1 MTLNSKKISRPR
13 ILCFVSHYLPG
24 YKSGGPVKSINNL
37 VEHLS
42 DDFEFLIITTD
53 RDLKDKKPYPAIRI
67 NQWNKVGNAKVFY
80 ASKSFMNIISLLKF
94 IKTTKH
100 DIIYLNSFFNFRFT
114 IIPLIIRKFFL
125 SLDTPFILVPRG
137 EFSAEALNIKFW
149 KKKLYI
155 VVASMINLF
164 DKIVWQ
170 AASKSEYKDIFI
182 NLSIKKNLVKIAPDL
197 SKKYKTSKKFNLKK
211 NKKTPGNLKII
222 FLSRINPMKNLD
234 FLIKVLDRTKK
245 KISLN
250 IYGPIEDKKY
260 WNKCKNLINH
270 MPSNIVVIYKG
281 VALPNK
287 INSIIS
293 NYHLL
298 ILPSRGESYGHVIL
312 ESLTAG
318 TPVMISNKTPWKK
331 TKNSITVFPLKNTN
345 KWIKEIEKW
354 VDFDEDKLLK
364 RRLSALKYAKQY
376 LFKKESVIKNKNFF
390 LHFIN

>member
-1 MTLNSKKISRPR
+1 
-13 ILCFVSHYLPG
+13 
-24 YKSGGPVKSINNL
+24 
-37 VEHLS
+37 
-42 DDFEFLIITTD
+42 
-53 RDLKDKKPYPAIRI
+53 
-67 NQWNKVGNAKVFY
+67 
-80 ASKSFMNIISLLKF
+80 
-94 IKTTKH
+94 
-100 DIIYLNSFFNFRFT
+100 
-114 IIPLIIRKFFL
+114 
-125 SLDTPFILVPRG
+125 
-137 EFSAEALNIKFW
+137 
-149 KKKLYI
+149 
-155 VVASMINLF
+155 
-164 DKIVWQ
+164 
-170 AASKSEYKDIFI
+170 
-182 NLSIKKNLVKIAPDL
+182 
-197 SKKYKTSKKFNLKK
+197 
-211 NKKTPGNLKII
+211 
-222 FLSRINPMKNLD
+222 MKNLD

-250 IYGPIEDKKY
+250 IYGPIEDKEC
-260 WNKCKNLINH
+260 WNKCKNLINN

-281 VALPNK
+281 VALPNE

-364 RRLSALKYAKQY
+364 RRLSSLKYAKQY